1 MVVEALFQPFSLVI
15 LLLIAGMVV
24 TAVRWL
30 LRGSRDD
37 AQLDGGLRVLRRVGG
52 SLGAD
57 HPIRKRLE
65 SGPVTELSLEELA
78 QLLVGKDGNAA
89 ANGLLAL
96 EHRLNWME
104 RFAQFSTYLG
114 ILGTVLGLVLS
125 DPNNLA
131 LFRQKLTMGLG
142 STFYG
147 LVGALII
154 SVVTGSAE
162 QLLVR
167 ARQRMRI
174 ALVESFEQVGPQPV
188 ATVGTGVSPRG

>member
-1 MVVEALFQPFSLVI
+1 MIVEALFQPFSLAI

-24 TAVRWL
+24 TAVRWM

-37 AQLDGGLRVLRRVGG
+37 AQLEGGLKVLRTVGG
-52 SLGAD
+52 ALGAD
-57 HPIRKRLE
+57 HPVRKRLE

-78 QLLVGKDGNAA
+78 TLLAGREGNAA

-125 DPNNLA
+125 DPNNLS
-131 LFRQKLTMGLG
+131 LFRQKLTLGLG

-167 ARQRMRI
+167 ARQRMRM
-174 ALVESFEQVGPQPV
+174 ALVESFERVPQAPV
-188 ATVGTGVSPRG
+188 VPGTAAR

>member
-1 MVVEALFQPFSLVI
+1 MIVDALFQPFSLAI
-15 LLLIAGMVV
+15 LFIVASMVV
-24 TAVRWL
+24 TAAGWMR
-30 LRGSRDD
+30 RGARDD
-37 AQLDGGLRVLRRVGG
+37 AELEGGLKVLRRLGG
-52 SLGAD
+52 ALGAN
-57 HPIRKRLE
+57 HPVRKRLE

-78 QLLVGKDGNAA
+78 QLLVGKEGNAA

-104 RFAQFSTYLG
+104 RFAQLSTYLG

-125 DPNNLA
+125 NPNDLV
-131 LFRQKLTMGLG
+131 LFRQKLTLGLG

-162 QLLVR
+162 QIILK
-167 ARQRMRI
+167 ARQRMRM
-174 ALVESFEQVGPQPV
+174 ALIESFEKVEPSP
-188 ATVGTGVSPRG
+188 TGG

>member
-1 MVVEALFQPFSLVI
+1 MIVQALFQPFSLAV
-15 LLLIAGMVV
+15 LVLVMGMLAASV
-24 TAVRWL
+24 TWY

-37 AQLDGGLRVLRRVGG
+37 AELEGGIKVLRRVGTA
-52 SLGAD
+52 LTAD
-57 HPIRKRLE
+57 HPVRKRLE

-78 QLLVGKDGNAA
+78 QLLVGKQGNAA

-114 ILGTVLGLVLS
+114 ILGTVLGLVMS
-125 DPNNLA
+125 DPNNLV
-131 LFRQKLTMGLG
+131 LFRQKLTLGLG
-142 STFYG
+142 ATFYG
-147 LVGALII
+147 LMGGLLINI
-154 SVVTGSAE
+154 VTGSAE

-174 ALVESFEQVGPQPV
+174 ALIASFEPSPV
-188 ATVGTGVSPRG
+188 LSPDPTHERR